1 METRDL
7 GTWTV
12 RETDTQPDGVAAT
25 LDGVA
30 VPYGTEIIVGGIRE
44 QFAAGSFDINDVI
57 GRPLA
62 WRHDEPIGR
71 ITDANNTPTGLHV
84 TAEIADTTMGRD
96 AATLARMGGM
106 GLSVGFEP
114 VSDAWTKTRDG
125 VTRIKAILR
134 ELSLTHMPAY
144 ATAGVGAIREDQEIT
159 VEDTTTPPVAEATVP
174 DLAGYA
180 RSEDVAALER
190 QVAALTITDRPT
202 EPVTEREF
210 LQTYFEGLVNGRRAW
225 TDITLDGSASDYA
238 PPPSL
243 VASINFGRPTVAAIG
258 VSQLGAT
265 GMDSTWITDA
275 TDPAVAEQVTEKTEI
290 ASNAAGGSL
299 ITAPVKTYAG
309 GADISIQFIERA
321 SGWTYEQWL
330 RRAAEQYARQTDLA
344 VLSTLSAYS
353 AGSTVPAALDTA
365 IIGGLLGGAA
375 AQIASA
381 TGRAPQLVVLEPELF
396 FEIGVVAGASYPLAG
411 GNVGNAD
418 LASLTYSAFGLQFVA
433 DPNLAS
439 TTTGDVRGYVID
451 RSSVGIRESAGA
463 PFTMTANVP
472 SKLGQDTAVF
482 GYMAN
487 ALLNADGVH
496 ALVHV

>member
-1 METRDL
+1 M
-7 GTWTV
+7 
-12 RETDTQPDGVAAT
+12 
-25 LDGVA
+25 
-30 VPYGTEIIVGGIRE
+30 
-44 QFAAGSFDINDVI
+44 
-57 GRPLA
+57 
-62 WRHDEPIGR
+62 DE
-71 ITDANNTPTGLHV
+71 
-84 TAEIADTTMGRD
+84 
-96 AATLARMGGM
+96 
-106 GLSVGFEP
+106 
-114 VSDAWTKTRDG
+114 
-125 VTRIKAILR
+125 
-134 ELSLTHMPAY
+134 
-144 ATAGVGAIREDQEIT
+144 
-159 VEDTTTPPVAEATVP
+159 TTTNDVAEATVP
-174 DLAGYA
+174 DLSGYA
-180 RSEDVAALER
+180 RSEDVQALQR
-190 QVAALTITDRPT
+190 QFASLQITDRPA

-225 TDITLDGSASDYA
+225 TDITLDGSASDVT

-243 VASINFGRPTVAAIG
+243 VASINFGRPTVASIG

-275 TDPAVAEQVTEKTEI
+275 TDPAVAEQTAEKTEI
-290 ASNAAGGSL
+290 ASNAAAGSL

-344 VLSTLSAYS
+344 VLATLSAYDS
-353 AGSTVPAALDTA
+353 GSTVPAALDTA
-365 IIGGLLGGAA
+365 NIGGLLGGAA
-375 AQIASA
+375 AQIAAS

-487 ALLNADGVH
+487 ALLNNQGVH